1 MRNEQ
6 EATQQTGNGEKA
18 RRKPAFY
25 KPPHEKSRIRHII
38 AVMSGKGGVGKSM
51 VTSLTALAMQRTGR
65 DSAILDADI
74 TGPSIPHAFGLQG
87 GLARRGDTPYARR
100 TESGIQIVST
110 NLILPHDTDPVLWK
124 GALIGSA
131 IQQFWT
137 DVVYEDVDYLF
148 VDMPP
153 GTGDVPLTV
162 FQTLPVDGVLIIT
175 SPQELVS
182 MVVEKAIN
190 MTKMMQIPVFGIIE
204 NMSYFEAPDTGKQY
218 AVFGESS
225 IATVA
230 AQNGLPLLARLPI
243 DPQLT
248 HLIDAGRVEEADTE
262 AFHPI
267 LSAILERTEA

>member
-1 MRNEQ
+1 MRNE
-6 EATQQTGNGEKA
+6 EETTQQTGDGEKA
-18 RRKPAFY
+18 RKKPVFY
-25 KPPHEKSRIRHII
+25 QPPHEKSRIRHII

-87 GLARRGDTPYARR
+87 GLTRRGDTPYARR

-137 DVVYEDVDYLF
+137 DVVYEDVEYLF

-262 AFHPI
+262 AFRPI
-267 LSAILERTEA
+267 LSAIFERTEA

>member
-1 MRNEQ
+1 MRNEE

-18 RRKPAFY
+18 RKKPAFY

-131 IQQFWT
+131 IQQVWT
-137 DVVYEDVDYLF
+137 DVVYEDVEYLL

-262 AFHPI
+262 AFRPI

>member
-1 MRNEQ
+1 MRNE
-6 EATQQTGNGEKA
+6 EETTQQTGDGDKA
-18 RRKPAFY
+18 RKKPVFY
-25 KPPHEKSRIRHII
+25 QPPHEKSRIRHII

-51 VTSLTALAMQRTGR
+51 VTSLTALAMQRTGL

-87 GLARRGDTPYARR
+87 GLTRRGDTPYARR

-137 DVVYEDVDYLF
+137 DVVYEDVEYLF

-248 HLIDAGRVEEADTE
+248 NLIDAGRVEEADTE
-262 AFHPI
+262 AFRPI

>member
-1 MRNEQ
+1 MRNE
-6 EATQQTGNGEKA
+6 EETTQQTGDGDKA
-18 RRKPAFY
+18 RKKAVFY
-25 KPPHEKSRIRHII
+25 QPPHEKSRIRHII

-65 DSAILDADI
+65 DTAILDADI

-87 GLARRGDTPYARR
+87 GLTRRGDTPYARR

-137 DVVYEDVDYLF
+137 DVVYEDVEYLF

-262 AFHPI
+262 AFRPI

>member
-1 MRNEQ
+1 MRNEE
-6 EATQQTGNGEKA
+6 EATQQTRNGEKA
-18 RRKPAFY
+18 RKKPAFY

-137 DVVYEDVDYLF
+137 DVVYEDVEYLF

-262 AFHPI
+262 AFRPI

>member
-1 MRNEQ
+1 MRNE
-6 EATQQTGNGEKA
+6 EETTQQTGDGEKA
-18 RRKPAFY
+18 RKKPVFY
-25 KPPHEKSRIRHII
+25 QPPHEKSRIRHII

-87 GLARRGDTPYARR
+87 GLTRRGDTPYARR

-137 DVVYEDVDYLF
+137 DVVYEDVEYLF

-162 FQTLPVDGVLIIT
+162 FQMLPVDGVLIIT

-248 HLIDAGRVEEADTE
+248 RLIDAGRVEEADTE
-262 AFHPI
+262 AFGPI

>member
-1 MRNEQ
+1 MRNE
-6 EATQQTGNGEKA
+6 EETTQQTGDGEKA
-18 RRKPAFY
+18 RKKPVFY
-25 KPPHEKSRIRHII
+25 QPPHEKSRIRHII

-87 GLARRGDTPYARR
+87 GLTRRGDTPYARR

-137 DVVYEDVDYLF
+137 DVVYEDVEYLF

-248 HLIDAGRVEEADTE
+248 NLIDAGRVEEADTE
-262 AFHPI
+262 AFRPI

>member
-1 MRNEQ
+1 MRNE
-6 EATQQTGNGEKA
+6 EETTQQTGDGDKA
-18 RRKPAFY
+18 HKKPVFY
-25 KPPHEKSRIRHII
+25 QPPHEKSRIRHII

-87 GLARRGDTPYARR
+87 GLTRRGDTPYARR

-137 DVVYEDVDYLF
+137 DVVYEDVEYLF

-262 AFHPI
+262 AFRPI

>member
-1 MRNEQ
+1 
-6 EATQQTGNGEKA
+6 
-18 RRKPAFY
+18 
-25 KPPHEKSRIRHII
+25 
-38 AVMSGKGGVGKSM
+38 M

-87 GLARRGDTPYARR
+87 GLTRRGDTPYARR

-137 DVVYEDVDYLF
+137 DVVYEDVEYLF

-248 HLIDAGRVEEADTE
+248 NLIDAGRVEEADTE
-262 AFHPI
+262 AFCPI

>member
-1 MRNEQ
+1 MRNEE

-18 RRKPAFY
+18 RKKPAFY

-137 DVVYEDVDYLF
+137 DVVYEDVEYLF

-262 AFHPI
+262 AFRPI